1 MYSHNFFCCQLLV
14 SLAIQKKYRSVQ
26 GFATWILICVSSEN
40 LTLFLPFS
48 GMIIWKSYAFS
59 FVD

>member
-1 MYSHNFFCCQLLV
+1 V

-48 GMIIWKSYAFS
+48 GMTIWKSYAFS